1 MSVKLRTSSLRVGRV
16 IHKELSDIAPT
27 YAIVAEAKAQFPF
40 ITWRRLSLQC
50 YDTKDKYNIMEKATM
65 EITIAANTY
74 AESLD
79 IAQAVK
85 IRLDHRG
92 GQYET
97 DTEEPITIEEIRM
110 VNASEEYV
118 NNAYVQT
125 LTFVVDIAKDCC

>member
-1 MSVKLRTSSLRVGRV
+1 MKLRTSSLKVGRV

-27 YAIVAEAKAQFPF
+27 YAIVAENKAQFPF

-50 YDTKDKYNIMEKATM
+50 YDTKDRYNVLEKATM
-65 EITIAANTY
+65 EITVAANTY

-92 GQYET
+92 GRAYET
-97 DTEEPITIEEIRM
+97 ETEEPIYIDDIRL
-110 VNASEEYV
+110 VNA
-118 NNAYVQT
+118 
-125 LTFVVDIAKDCC
+125 